1 MTTVLALTADQTA
14 WWITLG
20 VGLVVALVVW
30 GLLEALRRTVNEV
43 DRAVDELW
51 LMGKRLAQNTSTSH
65 VLEAT
70 KARGADVLTEL
81 ERGRSPQS
89 PTTERREP

>member
-1 MTTVLALTADQTA
+1 MLEIALSTNQTL

-43 DRAVDELW
+43 DRAVDDVW
-51 LMGKRLAQNTSTSH
+51 TMGKRLAQNTATSH
-65 VLEAT
+65 LLATT
-70 KARGADVLTEL
+70 KARGGELLEEL
-81 ERGRSPQS
+81 EEHRPAAGGGPG
-89 PTTERREP
+89 